1 MLLSVLGLG
10 VVLGMQHALEADHV
24 AAVSSV
30 VSRRRGLRSIS
41 WHGAVWGIGHTL
53 TLLLVAGSCLLLKT
67 TVDDKIAERLEFCVG
82 IMLVGLGAH
91 VLWRLWRD
99 RVHFGT
105 HHHDNGTLH
114 MHAHSHR
121 HDVPHHK
128 ESAHEHEHAVS
139 MPWRTLLVG
148 AMHGMAGSAALVV
161 LAASKFTSGP
171 IGLFYVVVFGL
182 GSVLG
187 MAALSA
193 IIAVPLTWTARS
205 LTIANRALQAAIGIA
220 TIAVGLHVINETFGP
235 AFSAAAAG
243 ATVLAPT

>member
-1 MLLSVLGLG
+1 VLLSVLGWGIL
-10 VVLGMQHALEADHV
+10 LGMQHALEADHV

-30 VSRRRGLRSIS
+30 VSRRQGLRSIS
-41 WHGAVWGIGHTL
+41 WHGAMWGIGHTL
-53 TLLLVAGSCLLLKT
+53 TLLVVAGTCLMLKT
-67 TVDDKIAERLEFCVG
+67 GIDDKLAERLEFGVG

-99 RVHFGT
+99 RIHFGT
-105 HHHDNGTLH
+105 HHHNDGTLH

-128 ESAHEHEHAVS
+128 QSAHDHAH
-139 MPWRTLLVG
+139 PQRAHGRTLLVG

-161 LAASKFTSGP
+161 LAASTFTSGP
-171 IGLFYVVVFGL
+171 IGLVYVLLFGL
-182 GSVLG
+182 GSILG

-205 LTIANRALQAAIGIA
+205 LTVANRALQAVIGIA
-220 TIAVGLHVINETFGP
+220 TLAVGLHVLFEKFGP
-235 AFSAAAAG
+235 AFG
-243 ATVLAPT
+243 AT